1 MIPLFDLHRVLQENT
16 KELKLAFEES
26 LEDARFI
33 NGPQVQ
39 KLEEQLSEY
48 LGVSRVVGVS
58 SGTDALLAIFMS
70 LGLAPGDEILVTPFT
85 FVASATS
92 IVRAGLKPVFV
103 DLAEDSFHPSLEGYE
118 AAITSKTRGLLAVH
132 LFGEPNNLTKLKEY
146 CKIRD
151 IIMIEDCAQAMGS
164 KWNNKYVGTYGDA
177 SAFSFFPAKNLG
189 CFGDGGCVATNNNN
203 LVEKIKMVKS
213 HGSKVKYEHE
223 ILGGNFR
230 LDTLQA
236 SILSVLL
243 PSLDNWIEKRRQN
256 AERYSDA
263 LGGIEELKLPRH
275 TVGHS
280 WNQYTIRT
288 KRRDRLKEWL
298 DSRSIGNAI
307 YYPKALHQQK
317 VFNLDQSLPKAE
329 RTCKEVLSLPIYPG
343 LQKKEQ
349 GTVISAIKDFFKRQ
363 T

>member
-1 MIPLFDLHRVLQENT
+1 
-16 KELKLAFEES
+16 
-26 LEDARFI
+26 
-33 NGPQVQ
+33 
-39 KLEEQLSEY
+39 
-48 LGVSRVVGVS
+48 
-58 SGTDALLAIFMS
+58 
-70 LGLAPGDEILVTPFT
+70 
-85 FVASATS
+85 
-92 IVRAGLKPVFV
+92 
-103 DLAEDSFHPSLEGYE
+103 
-118 AAITSKTRGLLAVH
+118 
-132 LFGEPNNLTKLKEY
+132 
-146 CKIRD
+146 
-151 IIMIEDCAQAMGS
+151 
-164 KWNNKYVGTYGDA
+164 
-177 SAFSFFPAKNLG
+177 LG

-275 TVGHS
+275 IVGHS

-288 KRRDRLKEWL
+288 KRRDKLKEWL

-349 GTVISAIKDFFKRQ
+349 DTVISAIKDFF
-363 T
+363 